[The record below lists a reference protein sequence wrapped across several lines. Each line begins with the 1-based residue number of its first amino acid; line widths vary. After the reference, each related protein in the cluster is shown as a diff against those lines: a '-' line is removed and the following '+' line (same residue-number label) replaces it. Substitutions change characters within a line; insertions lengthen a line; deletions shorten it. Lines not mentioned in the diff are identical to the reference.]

1 MIQKSTKRP
10 LPTQSNLSLEGLSP
24 FAVSGILFGL
34 LYNSLFYP
42 PTLVEYAEAGTI
54 GLLLGIITGIAEQ
67 TFLKRWIYQRSL
79 GLVSLIRT
87 TVYAI
92 AVAFSLSL
100 VLSIEPASLGECA
113 YGQCLANY
121 LTGPLF
127 LRDLIFS
134 TLFIFFISL
143 LAQMVLLIGTRN
155 FQRMILGKYR
165 HPREVYA
172 IFMFVDLRSSTTI
185 AEKLGHQQFSAF
197 LRDFFNDI
205 SAAIFETKGEVYQY
219 VGDEVIVVWPE
230 GKAAKESYW
239 LSCYEN
245 MRAAI
250 DKMKPFYLAS
260 YGMVPEFKAGVN
272 DGLVITTEVGTLQRA
287 HVYHGDVLNTAARIQ
302 SKCNDMGF
310 DLLVSKSL
318 ISVMRL
324 GRRKEFEKVGTV
336 ELRGKTEEVVIY
348 GFDKRKKEN
357 SAQQSMYS

>member
-1 MIQKSTKRP
+1 MIRKSTQRP
-10 LPTQSNLSLEGLSP
+10 LPTQPNLSLKGISP
-24 FAVSGILFGL
+24 FAISGILFGL

-54 GLLLGIITGIAEQ
+54 GLLLGLITGIAEQ
-67 TFLKRWIYQRSL
+67 TFLKRWIYQRSF
-79 GLVSLIRT
+79 GLVLILRT
-87 TVYAI
+87 IIYAI
-92 AVAFSLSL
+92 FVAVSLSL
-100 VLSIEPASLGECA
+100 VLSIEPASLGECP

-121 LTGPLF
+121 LKGPLF

-134 TLFIFFISL
+134 TLFIFFITFL
-143 LAQMVLLIGTRN
+143 VQIILLIGIRN

-172 IFMFVDLRSSTTI
+172 IFMFVDIRSSTTI
-185 AEKLGHQQFSAF
+185 AEKLGHEQFSAF

-205 SAAIFETKGEVYQY
+205 SAAIYEAKGEVYQY

-230 GKAAKESYW
+230 GKAAIESYW
-239 LSCYEN
+239 LICYEN

-250 DKMKPFYLAS
+250 DKMTSVYMES
-260 YGMVPEFKAGVN
+260 YGLVPEFKAGVH

-302 SKCNDMGF
+302 SKCNEMGF

-324 GRRKEFEKVGTV
+324 DRRKEFEKVGTV

-348 GFDKRKKEN
+348 GFDKRGKEN
-357 SAQQSMYS
+357 SAKRSMSS